1 MSPVRVHA
9 LLNRSG
15 KTKTLIVLTLSMLM
29 MGHGGLTRPATDSN
43 TITTT
48 LQEYQISISALSKQN
63 KEVELCARLRY
74 PKM

>member
-29 MGHGGLTRPATDSN
+29 MDHGGLTRLATNSN
-43 TITTT
+43 TIITT
-48 LQEYQISISALSKQN
+48 LQEYQISISALSKHN
-63 KEVELCARLRY
+63 KEGGLYARLRY
-74 PKM
+74 PKK